1 MNNLEDR
8 IIKKVYTC
16 ETVGVCTGTG
26 LKLVLLT
33 LAGFFILSFA
43 IFALHVVSEHRI
55 FDLLSLELFL
65 ALASVITSIVL
76 VFTTLTSLKKISCRV
91 RSVVRYWFVPTK

>member
-1 MNNLEDR
+1 MNNLEDK

-16 ETVGVCTGTG
+16 ETVDVCTGTG
-26 LKLVLLT
+26 FKLVLFT
-33 LAGFFILSFA
+33 LASFFIFSFA
-43 IFALHVVSEHRI
+43 IFALQVISEHRI

-65 ALASVITSIVL
+65 ALISLVIFIVL
-76 VFTTLTSLKKISCRV
+76 VFTTLASLKRMSCRV